1 MMNMEH
7 FLIMIAPE
15 LVVVLAVAVLFIW
28 GAKGKERI

>member
-15 LVVVLAVAVLFIW
+15 LVVVLAIAVLFIW
-28 GAKGKERI
+28 GGKGKERI

>member
-15 LVVVLAVAVLFIW
+15 LVVAFAVAVLFIW

>member
-15 LVVVLAVAVLFIW
+15 LVVVLAVDVLFVW
-28 GAKGKERI
+28 SAKSKEKL

>member
-15 LVVVLAVAVLFIW
+15 LVVMLAVAVLFVW
-28 GAKGKERI
+28 GAKGKERL

>member
-1 MMNMEH
+1 MKNMEH

>member
-15 LVVVLAVAVLFIW
+15 LVVVLAVVVLFIW

>member
-1 MMNMEH
+1 MEH